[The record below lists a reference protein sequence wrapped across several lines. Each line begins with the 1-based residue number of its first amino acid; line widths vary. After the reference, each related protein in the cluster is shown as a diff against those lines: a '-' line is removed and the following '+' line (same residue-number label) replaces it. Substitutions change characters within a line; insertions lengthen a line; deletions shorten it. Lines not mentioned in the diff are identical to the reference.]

1 MTLENKIAIVTGA
14 AMGIGGA
21 IARRLAADGAK
32 VLVADILPDAA
43 AENAARI
50 EEAGGTASTWLVD
63 ISQPQQI
70 RPMIERAVELWGG
83 LHFLVNNAWG
93 TEEPDGSALTL
104 TETAFDRALKTSQKA
119 VYLSAKFGVPH
130 IQASGGGSIV
140 NISSVHGQLVSPQ
153 SLAYEMTKAAII
165 AMSRQMAV
173 DFGPLGVRVNCIC
186 PGHIV
191 TERGAEHWK
200 SNPSLL
206 SFFDQQY
213 PCATPACRTTS
224 PAQCAFSAP
233 TRPVSSP
240 ATPSSSTAACRSSC
254 RKTSSSTPPA
264 TTAITPKSTWAASS
278 RSRADSRPFPRCAP
292 PRSAGHRARGPAGRD
307 RRSPSARS
315 RSRPAPL

>member
-1 MTLENKIAIVTGA
+1 MTLTNKIAIVTGS

-43 AENAARI
+43 EENVARI
-50 EEAGGTASTWLVD
+50 EKAGGTASAYQVD
-63 ISQPQQI
+63 ISQPEQI

-104 TETAFDRALKTSQKA
+104 TESAFDRALVTSQKA
-119 VYLSAKFGVPH
+119 VYLSAKYGVPH
-130 IQASGGGSIV
+130 IQTSGGGSIV

-191 TERGAEHWK
+191 TERGAEHWE

-206 SFFDQQY
+206 RFFDQQY
-213 PCATPACRTTS
+213 PLRHTGVPDDIA
-224 PAQCAFSAP
+224 SAVRFLCSEEAGFI
-233 TRPVSSP
+233 TGHTLVVDGGLSIQLQENLVLD
-240 ATPSSSTAACRSSC
+240 TARYY
-254 RKTSSSTPPA
+254 
-264 TTAITPKSTWAASS
+264 
-278 RSRADSRPFPRCAP
+278 
-292 PRSAGHRARGPAGRD
+292 RD
-307 RRSPSARS
+307 HPEID
-315 RSRPAPL
+315 LGD

>member
-1 MTLENKIAIVTGA
+1 MSLTNKIAIVTGS

-43 AENAARI
+43 AENVARI
-50 EEAGGTASTWLVD
+50 AEAGGTASAYQVD
-63 ISQPQQI
+63 ISQPEQI

-104 TETAFDRALKTSQKA
+104 TESAFDRALVTSQKA
-119 VYLSAKFGVPH
+119 VYLSAKYGVPH

-191 TERGAEHWK
+191 TERGAEHWE

-206 SFFDQQY
+206 RFFDQQY
-213 PCATPACRTTS
+213 PLRHTGVPDDIA
-224 PAQCAFSAP
+224 SAVRFLCSEEAGFI
-233 TRPVSSP
+233 TGHTLVVDGGLSIQLQENLVLD
-240 ATPSSSTAACRSSC
+240 TARYY
-254 RKTSSSTPPA
+254 
-264 TTAITPKSTWAASS
+264 
-278 RSRADSRPFPRCAP
+278 
-292 PRSAGHRARGPAGRD
+292 RD
-307 RRSPSARS
+307 HPEID
-315 RSRPAPL
+315 LGD